1 MSDSSFNKEK
11 GIDLS
16 VDVERVGS
24 VDRHYISTGFEDF
37 NDKLDVEKYGTT
49 KRKLSSR
56 HVSLM
61 IIGQSIGTGLFIG
74 LKTPLMDAG
83 SLSLFLGFL
92 TWACLMVWPLMLAVG
107 EMCSYLPIK
116 GSFLHF
122 AARWIDPALGFACTM
137 IYLYTCLMFI
147 CVEAVAFA
155 SVIGYWTDIN
165 PGVFITIAL
174 VSILLFNVMAVN
186 WYGEIEFVSS
196 MLKVLLIVGLMI
208 FALISMC
215 GGNPKHD
222 AYGFQHWK
230 EGGLFRAYLVPGAT
244 GKFLGYWS
252 TMVYAAFACGGAD
265 ILAMVSGEI
274 SQPRKNLGL
283 AAKRSYIRIYLFYFG
298 GIFFMNTL
306 CSSIDP
312 ALIAAT
318 ESGASGAAASPWV
331 IGIKNVGVHGLDSL
345 VNAVIMSSA
354 WSCGNGFM
362 FAACRTAYSAGLA
375 GYLPRFFS
383 KCLKNGCPI
392 FCVIG
397 SILIGCLSY
406 LSISNSTSTVFDW
419 FINLATTGL
428 LCTYLCMWWCYFK
441 FRKAI
446 AAQGKTEEYKAG
458 NYYFMPSFVHP
469 YMTYFGVFLNACVLF
484 FNGFWIF
491 FPGQFSV
498 ANLFTSYFAPVFF
511 VCLFLGWKFFKKTHF
526 RTDEEADITTGKQE
540 IDEEE
545 AEEKE
550 YLDSIPKKNGLI
562 FKIWYKIADFCFN

>member
-1 MSDSSFNKEK
+1 MSDSKEK
-11 GIDLS
+11 GSYLT

-24 VDRHYISTGFEDF
+24 VDRHYITTGFEDF
-37 NDKLDVEKYGTT
+37 NDQLDVEKYGSTQ
-49 KRKLSSR
+49 RKLSSR

-74 LKTPLMDAG
+74 LKSPLMDSG

-122 AARWIDPALGFACTM
+122 AARWVDPALGFACTI
-137 IYLYTCLMFI
+137 IYLYTCLMFL
-147 CVEAVAFA
+147 CVEAVGFA
-155 SVIGYWTDIN
+155 SVIGYWTDLN
-165 PGVFITIAL
+165 PGIFITIAL
-174 VSILLFNVMAVN
+174 VTTLFFNIMAVN

-196 MLKVLLIVGLMI
+196 MLKVLLIVGLML

-230 EGGLFRAYLVPGAT
+230 EGGLFRAYLVPGST

-252 TMVYAAFACGGAD
+252 TLVYAAFACGGAD

-306 CSSIDP
+306 CSSINPD
-312 ALIAAT
+312 LIAAT

-331 IGIKNVGVHGLDSL
+331 IGIKSVGVHGLDSL
-345 VNAVIMSSA
+345 VNALVMSSA

-362 FAACRTAYSAGLA
+362 YAAGRTAYSAGLA

-392 FCVIG
+392 YCVIG
-397 SILIGCLSY
+397 SILVGCLSY
-406 LSISNSTSTVFDW
+406 LSVSNSTATVFNW

-428 LCTYLCMWWCYFK
+428 LCAYLCIWLCYFQ

-446 AAQGKTEEYKAG
+446 VAQGKAEEYKAG
-458 NYYFMPSFVHP
+458 SYYFMPSFVHP
-469 YMTYFGVFLNACVLF
+469 YMTYFAVFLNALVLF

-498 ANLFTSYFAPVFF
+498 ANLFTSYFAPVLFF
-511 VCLFLGWKFFKKTHF
+511 CLYFGWKVLKRTHL
-526 RTDEEADITTGKQE
+526 RTAEEADITTGKQE

-545 AEEKE
+545 AAELE
-550 YLDSIPKKNGLI
+550 YLATIPKKEGLVY
-562 FKIWYKIADFCFN
+562 KIWYKVADFCFN